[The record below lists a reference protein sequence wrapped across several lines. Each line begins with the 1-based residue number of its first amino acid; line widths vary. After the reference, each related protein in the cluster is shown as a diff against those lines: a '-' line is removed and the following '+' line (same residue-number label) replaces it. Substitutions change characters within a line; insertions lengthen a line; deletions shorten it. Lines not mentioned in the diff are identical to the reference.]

1 MTMLDRINDIIHA
14 ALMVFCLISS
24 LYFLYQK
31 CDEQAPVRL
40 RHLMGTILM
49 IIAGQSSLY
58 FISTFAGIDYL
69 ILDKK
74 IAVLI
79 NLLVLPFCLM
89 MLTELT
95 RMSEVTIRKWA
106 VHVGVTFAILLIY
119 VVLKFVNQ
127 QYADVFYYMSMAEL
141 LIYIGV
147 YVVRFAKAAKR
158 YNKTVA
164 DVYADLD
171 GRSINWLNRILIL
184 MLVFA
189 LGFVLLKIVMDGFY
203 DYRIAGLAFYPITLV
218 ICVVLSWNVDQM
230 RMIESIPYGDEQRAV
245 LEESSSNEDEEEEE
259 ATEHVEGR
267 ELTAEQK
274 EFMEQLDTVC
284 TEGNLYSMHGI
295 TREDVA
301 KAMMTNHIR
310 LTKLLKEATGLTFN
324 AYTTK
329 IRLDQAARMLL
340 ETNDTIEQIFYTCG
354 YRTRS
359 TFNRAFT
366 DAFGCT
372 PKEYRSRAEH

>member
-1 MTMLDRINDIIHA
+1 MTILDRIDDIMHA
-14 ALMVFCLISS
+14 AIMVFCLISS
-24 LYFLYQK
+24 LYFLFQK
-31 CDEQAPVRL
+31 CDEQAPMRL
-40 RHLMGTILM
+40 RQLLGTILL
-49 IIAGQSSLY
+49 IIGVQSSFY
-58 FISTFAGIDYL
+58 FIGTFCGVDIF
-69 ILDKK
+69 ITDKK
-74 IAVLI
+74 LAVLV
-79 NLLVLPFCLM
+79 NLLVVPFCLL

-95 RMSEVTIRKWA
+95 RMSVLTFKKGSY
-106 VHVGVTFAILLIY
+106 HVGAMLGVLLIY
-119 VVLKFVNQ
+119 IILKQVNK
-127 QYADVFYYMSMAEL
+127 QYADVFYYVTMGEM
-141 LIYIGV
+141 LIYLGV
-147 YVVRFAKAAKR
+147 YVVRFAKATKR
-158 YNKTVA
+158 YNKAVA

-171 GRSINWLNRILIL
+171 GRSINWLNRIIIMMVL
-184 MLVFA
+184 FA
-189 LGFVLLKIVMDGFY
+189 LAYAVLKIVLHGYY
-203 DYRIAGLAFYPITLV
+203 DNRIASLAFYPLSLMIY
-218 ICVVLSWNVDQM
+218 VVLCWNVDQM
-230 RMIESIPYGDEQRAV
+230 RMTESIPYGDEQRAV
-245 LEESSSNEDEEEEE
+245 IEENSNNDDDEEEES
-259 ATEHVEGR
+259 HVEGR

-324 AYTTK
+324 AYITK

>member
-1 MTMLDRINDIIHA
+1 MTILDRLDDIMHSAIMA
-14 ALMVFCLISS
+14 FCLISS
-24 LYFLYQK
+24 LYFLFQK

-40 RHLMGTILM
+40 RRSLGAVLLIVTI
-49 IIAGQSSLY
+49 QSSFY
-58 FISTFAGIDYL
+58 FIGSFTGID
-69 ILDKK
+69 ILVNDKK
-74 IAVLI
+74 LAVLV
-79 NLLVLPFCLM
+79 NLLLVPFCLM

-95 RMSEVTIRKWA
+95 RMSVVTFRKGSI
-106 VHVGVTFAILLIY
+106 HVGAMLAVLVIYCILRS
-119 VVLKFVNQ
+119 VDQ
-127 QYADVFYYMSMAEL
+127 QYADVFYYITMGEL
-141 LIYIGV
+141 LIYLGI

-171 GRSINWLNRILIL
+171 GRSINWLNRILIMM
-184 MLVFA
+184 MLFA
-189 LGFVLLKIVMDGFY
+189 LAYAVLKIVLHGYY
-203 DYRIAGLAFYPITLV
+203 DNRLAGIMFYPLSLI
-218 ICVVLSWNVDQM
+218 IYVVLSWNVDQM

-245 LEESSSNEDEEEEE
+245 LEENSNNDDDEEED
-259 ATEHVEGR
+259 THVEGR

-324 AYTTK
+324 AYITK

-340 ETNDTIEQIFYTCG
+340 ETNDTIEQIYYTCG

-372 PKEYRSRAEH
+372 PKEYRSRTEH

>member
-1 MTMLDRINDIIHA
+1 MTILDRLDDIMHA
-14 ALMVFCLISS
+14 AIMAFSLISS
-24 LYFLYQK
+24 LYFLFQK

-40 RHLMGTILM
+40 RRSLGAVLLIVA
-49 IIAGQSSLY
+49 IQSSFY
-58 FISTFAGIDYL
+58 FIGSFAGIDIL
-69 ILDKK
+69 INDKK
-74 IAVLI
+74 LAVLV
-79 NLLVLPFCLM
+79 NLLSLPFCLL

-95 RMSEVTIRKWA
+95 RMSVVTFRKGSI
-106 VHVGVTFAILLIY
+106 HVGAMLAVLVIYCILRS
-119 VVLKFVNQ
+119 VDQ
-127 QYADVFYYMSMAEL
+127 QYADVFYYITMGEL
-141 LIYIGV
+141 LIYLGI

-171 GRSINWLNRILIL
+171 GRSINWLNRILIMM
-184 MLVFA
+184 MLFA
-189 LGFVLLKIVMDGFY
+189 LAYAVLKIVLHGYY
-203 DYRIAGLAFYPITLV
+203 DNRLAGIMFYPLSLI
-218 ICVVLSWNVDQM
+218 IYVVLSWNVDQM

-245 LEESSSNEDEEEEE
+245 LEENSNNDDDEEED
-259 ATEHVEGR
+259 THVEGR

-324 AYTTK
+324 AYITK

-340 ETNDTIEQIFYTCG
+340 ETNDTIEQIYYTCG

-372 PKEYRSRAEH
+372 PKEYRSKTEH

>member
-1 MTMLDRINDIIHA
+1 MTILDRLDDIMHA
-14 ALMVFCLISS
+14 AILVFCLISS
-24 LYFLYQK
+24 LYFLFQK
-31 CDEQAPVRL
+31 CDEQAPMRL
-40 RHLMGTILM
+40 RHSLGAILL
-49 IIAGQSSLY
+49 IVAIQSSFY
-58 FISTFAGIDYL
+58 FISTFTGID
-69 ILDKK
+69 ILVTDKK
-74 IAVLI
+74 LAVLV
-79 NLLVLPFCLM
+79 NLLLVPFCLM

-95 RMSEVTIRKWA
+95 RMSVVTFRKGSI
-106 VHVGVTFAILLIY
+106 HVGAMLAVLVIYCILRS
-119 VVLKFVNQ
+119 VDQ
-127 QYADVFYYMSMAEL
+127 QYADVFYYITMGEL
-141 LIYIGV
+141 LIYLGI

-171 GRSINWLNRILIL
+171 GRSINWLNRILIMM
-184 MLVFA
+184 MLFA
-189 LGFVLLKIVMDGFY
+189 LAYAVLKIVLHGYY
-203 DYRIAGLAFYPITLV
+203 DNRLAGIMFYPLSLI
-218 ICVVLSWNVDQM
+218 IYVVLSWNVDQM

-245 LEESSSNEDEEEEE
+245 LEENSNNDDDEEEE
-259 ATEHVEGR
+259 THVEGR

-324 AYTTK
+324 AYITK

-372 PKEYRSRAEH
+372 PKEYRSKAEH

>member
-1 MTMLDRINDIIHA
+1 M
-14 ALMVFCLISS
+14 
-24 LYFLYQK
+24 
-31 CDEQAPVRL
+31 RL
-40 RHLMGTILM
+40 RHSLGAILL
-49 IIAGQSSLY
+49 IVAIQSSFY
-58 FISTFAGIDYL
+58 FISTFTGID
-69 ILDKK
+69 ILVTDKK
-74 IAVLI
+74 LAVLV
-79 NLLVLPFCLM
+79 NLLLVPFCLM

-95 RMSEVTIRKWA
+95 RMSVVTIRKGS
-106 VHVGVTFAILLIY
+106 VHVGAMLAVLIIY
-119 VVLKFVNQ
+119 FVLKKVNQ
-127 QYADVFYYMSMAEL
+127 QYADVFYYITMAEL
-141 LIYIGV
+141 MIYLGV
-147 YVVRFAKAAKR
+147 YVVRFTKAAKR
-158 YNKTVA
+158 YNRTVA

-171 GRSINWLNRILIL
+171 GRSINWLNRILIMML
-184 MLVFA
+184 MFA
-189 LGFVLLKIVMDGFY
+189 LSYAVLKIVLHGYY
-203 DYRIAGLAFYPITLV
+203 DNRLASIIFYPLSLIV
-218 ICVVLSWNVDQM
+218 YVALSWNVDQM
-230 RMIESIPYGDEQRAV
+230 RMTESIPYGDEQRAV
-245 LEESSSNEDEEEEE
+245 IEENSNNDDDEEEE
-259 ATEHVEGR
+259 AHVEGR

-324 AYTTK
+324 AYITK

-372 PKEYRSRAEH
+372 PKEYRSKAEH

>member
-1 MTMLDRINDIIHA
+1 M
-14 ALMVFCLISS
+14 
-24 LYFLYQK
+24 
-31 CDEQAPVRL
+31 RL
-40 RHLMGTILM
+40 RRSLGAVLLIVA
-49 IIAGQSSLY
+49 IQSSFY
-58 FISTFAGIDYL
+58 FIGSFAGIDIL
-69 ILDKK
+69 INDKK
-74 IAVLI
+74 LAVLV
-79 NLLVLPFCLM
+79 NLLLVPFCLM

-95 RMSEVTIRKWA
+95 RMSVVTFRKGSI
-106 VHVGVTFAILLIY
+106 HVGAMLAVLVIYCILRS
-119 VVLKFVNQ
+119 VDQ
-127 QYADVFYYMSMAEL
+127 QYADVFYYITMGEL
-141 LIYIGV
+141 LIYLGV
-147 YVVRFAKAAKR
+147 YVVRFTKAAKR

-171 GRSINWLNRILIL
+171 GRSINWLNRILI
-184 MLVFA
+184 MMMV
-189 LGFVLLKIVMDGFY
+189 FVLAYVVLKIVLHGYY
-203 DYRIAGLAFYPITLV
+203 DNRYAGIVFYPFSFIIYV
-218 ICVVLSWNVDQM
+218 ALSWNVDQM

-245 LEESSSNEDEEEEE
+245 LEENGNNDDDEEEE
-259 ATEHVEGR
+259 THVEGR

-324 AYTTK
+324 AYITK

-340 ETNDTIEQIFYTCG
+340 ETNDTIEQIYYTCG

-372 PKEYRSRAEH
+372 PKEYRSRTEH

>member
-1 MTMLDRINDIIHA
+1 MTILDRLDDIMHA
-14 ALMVFCLISS
+14 AIMAFSLISS
-24 LYFLYQK
+24 LYFLFQK

-40 RHLMGTILM
+40 RRSLGAVLLIVA
-49 IIAGQSSLY
+49 IQSSFY
-58 FISTFAGIDYL
+58 FIGSFAGIDIL
-69 ILDKK
+69 INDKK
-74 IAVLI
+74 LAVLV
-79 NLLVLPFCLM
+79 NLLLVPFCLL

-95 RMSEVTIRKWA
+95 RMSVVTFRKGSI
-106 VHVGVTFAILLIY
+106 HVGAMLAVLVIYCILRC
-119 VVLKFVNQ
+119 VDQ
-127 QYADVFYYMSMAEL
+127 QYADVFYYITIGEL
-141 LIYIGV
+141 LIYLGI

-171 GRSINWLNRILIL
+171 GRSINWLNRILIMM
-184 MLVFA
+184 MLFA
-189 LGFVLLKIVMDGFY
+189 LAYAVLKIVLHGYY
-203 DYRIAGLAFYPITLV
+203 DNRLAGIMFYPLSLI
-218 ICVVLSWNVDQM
+218 IYVVLSWNVDQM
-230 RMIESIPYGDEQRAV
+230 RMIESIPYGEEQRAV
-245 LEESSSNEDEEEEE
+245 LEENSNNDDDEEEE
-259 ATEHVEGR
+259 THVEGR

-324 AYTTK
+324 AYITK

-340 ETNDTIEQIFYTCG
+340 ETNDTIEQIYYTCG

-372 PKEYRSRAEH
+372 PKEYRSKTEH

>member
-74 IAVLI
+74 ITVLI

-171 GRSINWLNRILIL
+171 GRSINWLNRILIM

-189 LGFVLLKIVMDGFY
+189 LSYAVLKIVLHGYY
-203 DYRIAGLAFYPITLV
+203 DNRLASIIFYPLSLIV
-218 ICVVLSWNVDQM
+218 YVALSWNVDQM
-230 RMIESIPYGDEQRAV
+230 RMTESIPYGDEQRAV
-245 LEESSSNEDEEEEE
+245 IEENSNNDDDEEEES
-259 ATEHVEGR
+259 HVEGR

-324 AYTTK
+324 AYITK

-372 PKEYRSRAEH
+372 PKEYRSKAEH

>member
-1 MTMLDRINDIIHA
+1 MTILDRLDDIMHA
-14 ALMVFCLISS
+14 AIMAFCLISS
-24 LYFLYQK
+24 LYFLFQK
-31 CDEQAPVRL
+31 CDEQAPMRL
-40 RHLMGTILM
+40 RRSLGAVLLIVA
-49 IIAGQSSLY
+49 IQSSFY
-58 FISTFAGIDYL
+58 FIGSFAGIDIL
-69 ILDKK
+69 INDKK
-74 IAVLI
+74 LAVLV
-79 NLLVLPFCLM
+79 NLLSLPFCLL

-95 RMSEVTIRKWA
+95 RMSVVTFRKGSI
-106 VHVGVTFAILLIY
+106 HVGAMLAVLVIYCILRS
-119 VVLKFVNQ
+119 VDQ
-127 QYADVFYYMSMAEL
+127 QYADVFYYITMGEL
-141 LIYIGV
+141 LIYLGI

-171 GRSINWLNRILIL
+171 GRSINWLNRILIMM
-184 MLVFA
+184 MLFA
-189 LGFVLLKIVMDGFY
+189 LAYAVLKIVLHGYY
-203 DYRIAGLAFYPITLV
+203 DNRLAGIMFYPLSLI
-218 ICVVLSWNVDQM
+218 IYVVLSWNVDQM

-245 LEESSSNEDEEEEE
+245 LEENGNNDDDEEEE
-259 ATEHVEGR
+259 THVEGR

-324 AYTTK
+324 AYITK

-340 ETNDTIEQIFYTCG
+340 ETNDTIEQIYYTCG

-372 PKEYRSRAEH
+372 PKEYRSKTEH

>member
-1 MTMLDRINDIIHA
+1 MTILDRLDDIMHA
-14 ALMVFCLISS
+14 AIMAFSLISS
-24 LYFLYQK
+24 LYFLFQK

-40 RHLMGTILM
+40 RRSLGAVLLIVA
-49 IIAGQSSLY
+49 IQSSFY
-58 FISTFAGIDYL
+58 FIGSFAGIDIL
-69 ILDKK
+69 INDKK
-74 IAVLI
+74 LAVLV
-79 NLLVLPFCLM
+79 NLLSLPFCLL

-95 RMSEVTIRKWA
+95 RMSVVTFRKGSI
-106 VHVGVTFAILLIY
+106 HVGAMLAVLVIYCILRS
-119 VVLKFVNQ
+119 VDQ
-127 QYADVFYYMSMAEL
+127 QYADVFYYITMGEL
-141 LIYIGV
+141 LIYLGI

-171 GRSINWLNRILIL
+171 GRSINWLNRILIMM
-184 MLVFA
+184 MLFA
-189 LGFVLLKIVMDGFY
+189 LAYAVLKIVLHGYY
-203 DYRIAGLAFYPITLV
+203 DNRLAGIMFYPLSLI
-218 ICVVLSWNVDQM
+218 IYVVLSWNVDQM

-245 LEESSSNEDEEEEE
+245 LEENGNNDDDEEEE
-259 ATEHVEGR
+259 THVEGR

-324 AYTTK
+324 AYITK

-340 ETNDTIEQIFYTCG
+340 ETNDTIEQIYYTCG

-372 PKEYRSRAEH
+372 PKEYRSKTEH

>member
-1 MTMLDRINDIIHA
+1 MLDRINDIIHA
-14 ALMVFCLISS
+14 AVMVFCLISS
-24 LYFLYQK
+24 LYFLCQK
-31 CDEQAPVRL
+31 CDEQAPIHL

-49 IIAGQSSLY
+49 IIAFQSSL
-58 FISTFAGIDYL
+58 FFFGTFTGIDYL
-69 ILDKK
+69 IVDKK
-74 IAVLI
+74 MSVLV
-79 NLLVLPFCLM
+79 NLQVLPFCLM

-95 RMSEVTIRKWA
+95 RMSEVTTKKWSI
-106 VHVGVTFAILLIY
+106 HVGVTFAILLIY
-119 VVLKFVNQ
+119 IVLTFVNQ

-141 LIYIGV
+141 LIYLGV
-147 YVVRFAKAAKR
+147 YVARFAKAAKR

-203 DYRIAGLAFYPITLV
+203 DNRIAGVAFYPITLV
-218 ICVVLSWNVDQM
+218 ICVVLCWNIDQM

-245 LEESSSNEDEEEEE
+245 LEESTNNDDDEEEE

-274 EFMEQLDTVC
+274 EFMEQLDLVC

-324 AYTTK
+324 AYITK

-340 ETNDTIEQIFYTCG
+340 ETNDTIEQIYYTCG

>member
-1 MTMLDRINDIIHA
+1 M
-14 ALMVFCLISS
+14 
-24 LYFLYQK
+24 
-31 CDEQAPVRL
+31 RL
-40 RHLMGTILM
+40 RRSLGAVLLIVTI
-49 IIAGQSSLY
+49 QSSFY
-58 FISTFAGIDYL
+58 FIGSFTGID
-69 ILDKK
+69 ILVTDKK
-74 IAVLI
+74 LAVLV
-79 NLLVLPFCLM
+79 NLLIVPFCLM

-95 RMSEVTIRKWA
+95 RMSVVTLKKGSI
-106 VHVGVTFAILLIY
+106 HVGAMLALLVIYCILRG
-119 VVLKFVNQ
+119 VDQ
-127 QYADVFYYMSMAEL
+127 QYADVFYYITMGEL
-141 LIYIGV
+141 MIYLGV

-171 GRSINWLNRILIL
+171 GRSINWLNRILI
-184 MLVFA
+184 MMMIFA
-189 LGFVLLKIVMDGFY
+189 LAYAVLKIVMHGYY
-203 DYRIAGLAFYPITLV
+203 DNRFAGLIFYPLSLIIYV
-218 ICVVLSWNVDQM
+218 ALSWNVDQM

-245 LEESSSNEDEEEEE
+245 LEENSNSDDDEEEE
-259 ATEHVEGR
+259 AHVEGR

-324 AYTTK
+324 AYITK

-340 ETNDTIEQIFYTCG
+340 ETNDTIEQIYYTCG

-372 PKEYRSRAEH
+372 PKEYRSRTEH

>member
-1 MTMLDRINDIIHA
+1 MTILDRLDDIMHA
-14 ALMVFCLISS
+14 AIMAFCLISS
-24 LYFLYQK
+24 LYFLFQK

-40 RHLMGTILM
+40 RRSLGAVLLIVA
-49 IIAGQSSLY
+49 IQSSFY
-58 FISTFAGIDYL
+58 FIGSFAGIDIL
-69 ILDKK
+69 INDKK
-74 IAVLI
+74 LAVLV
-79 NLLVLPFCLM
+79 NLLSLPFCLL

-95 RMSEVTIRKWA
+95 RMSVVTFRKGSI
-106 VHVGVTFAILLIY
+106 HVGAMLAVLVIYCILRS
-119 VVLKFVNQ
+119 VDQ
-127 QYADVFYYMSMAEL
+127 QYADVFYYITMGEL
-141 LIYIGV
+141 LIYLGI

-171 GRSINWLNRILIL
+171 GRSINWLNRILIMM
-184 MLVFA
+184 MLFA
-189 LGFVLLKIVMDGFY
+189 LAYAVLKIVLHGYY
-203 DYRIAGLAFYPITLV
+203 DNRLAGIMFYPLSLI
-218 ICVVLSWNVDQM
+218 IYVVLSWNVDQM

-245 LEESSSNEDEEEEE
+245 LEENSNNDDDEEED
-259 ATEHVEGR
+259 THVEGR

-324 AYTTK
+324 AYITK

-340 ETNDTIEQIFYTCG
+340 ETNDTIEQIYYTCG

-372 PKEYRSRAEH
+372 PKEYRSKTEH

>member
-1 MTMLDRINDIIHA
+1 MTILDRLDDIMHA
-14 ALMVFCLISS
+14 AIMAFCLISS
-24 LYFLYQK
+24 LYFLFQK

-40 RHLMGTILM
+40 RRSLGAVLLIVTI
-49 IIAGQSSLY
+49 QSSFY
-58 FISTFAGIDYL
+58 FIGSFTGID
-69 ILDKK
+69 ILVTDKK
-74 IAVLI
+74 LAVLV
-79 NLLVLPFCLM
+79 NLLFVPFCLM

-95 RMSEVTIRKWA
+95 RMSVVTLKKGSI
-106 VHVGVTFAILLIY
+106 HVGAMLALLIIY
-119 VVLKFVNQ
+119 CILRGVDQ
-127 QYADVFYYMSMAEL
+127 QYADVFYYITMGEL
-141 LIYIGV
+141 MIYLGV

-171 GRSINWLNRILIL
+171 GRSINWLNRILI
-184 MLVFA
+184 MMMIFA
-189 LGFVLLKIVMDGFY
+189 LAYAVLKIVMHGYY
-203 DYRIAGLAFYPITLV
+203 DNRFAGLIFYPLSLIIYV
-218 ICVVLSWNVDQM
+218 ALSWNVDQM

-245 LEESSSNEDEEEEE
+245 LEENSNSDDDEEEE
-259 ATEHVEGR
+259 AHVEGR

-324 AYTTK
+324 AYITK

-340 ETNDTIEQIFYTCG
+340 ETNDTIEQIYYTCG

-372 PKEYRSRAEH
+372 PKEYRSRTEH

>member
-1 MTMLDRINDIIHA
+1 MTMLARLDDIMHA
-14 ALMVFCLISS
+14 AIMVFCLISS
-24 LYFLYQK
+24 LYFLFQK

-40 RHLMGTILM
+40 RHALGTIMLV
-49 IIAGQSSLY
+49 IAIQSSLY
-58 FISTFAGIDYL
+58 FVGSFGLYDALVT
-69 ILDKK
+69 DKK
-74 IAVLI
+74 LVVLV
-79 NLLVLPFCLM
+79 NLQVIPFCILM
-89 MLTELT
+89 LAELT
-95 RMSEVTIRKWA
+95 RMTELTLKRFLSHSVP
-106 VHVGVTFAILLIY
+106 VVVSLLVY
-119 VVLKFVNQ
+119 VVLKYVNQ
-127 QYADVFYYMSMAEL
+127 MYADVIYYVI
-141 LIYIGV
+141 LIQGLVYITL
-147 YVVRFAKAAKR
+147 YTIRFLKAAKR
-158 YNKTVA
+158 YNKAVA

-171 GRSINWLNRILIL
+171 GRSINWLGRCIGLMILLVLIFAVLKVVIYGYYDNRVVNMVFLFLTLI
-184 MLVFA
+184 VFVD
-189 LGFVLLKIVMDGFY
+189 L
-203 DYRIAGLAFYPITLV
+203 
-218 ICVVLSWNVDQM
+218 CWNIDQM
-230 RMIESIPYGDEQRAV
+230 RMIESIPYGDEQAAV
-245 LEESSSNEDEEEEE
+245 LEERAEADDEEDQ
-259 ATEHVEGR
+259 HVEAGEGR
-267 ELTAEQK
+267 VLTAEQK
-274 EFMEQLDTVC
+274 EFMEQLDIVC

-324 AYTTK
+324 AYITK

>member
-1 MTMLDRINDIIHA
+1 MLDRINDIIHA
-14 ALMVFCLISS
+14 AVMVFCLISS
-24 LYFLYQK
+24 LYFLCQK
-31 CDEQAPVRL
+31 CDEQAPIRL

-49 IIAGQSSLY
+49 IIAFQSSL
-58 FISTFAGIDYL
+58 FFFGTFTGIDYL
-69 ILDKK
+69 IVDKK
-74 IAVLI
+74 MSVLV
-79 NLLVLPFCLM
+79 NLQVLPFCLM

-95 RMSEVTIRKWA
+95 RMSEVTTKKWSI
-106 VHVGVTFAILLIY
+106 HVGVTFAILLIY
-119 VVLKFVNQ
+119 IVLTFVNQ

-141 LIYIGV
+141 LIYLGV
-147 YVVRFAKAAKR
+147 YVARFAKAAKR

-203 DYRIAGLAFYPITLV
+203 DNRIAGVAFYPITLV
-218 ICVVLSWNVDQM
+218 ICVVLCWNIDQM

-245 LEESSSNEDEEEEE
+245 LEESTNNDDDEEEE

-274 EFMEQLDTVC
+274 EFMEQLDLVC

-324 AYTTK
+324 AYITK

-340 ETNDTIEQIFYTCG
+340 ETNDTIEQIYYTCG

>member
-1 MTMLDRINDIIHA
+1 MTILDRLDDIMHA
-14 ALMVFCLISS
+14 AIMAFSLISS
-24 LYFLYQK
+24 LYFLFQK

-40 RHLMGTILM
+40 RRSLGAVLLIVA
-49 IIAGQSSLY
+49 IQSSFY
-58 FISTFAGIDYL
+58 FIGSFAGIDIL
-69 ILDKK
+69 INDKK
-74 IAVLI
+74 LAVLV
-79 NLLVLPFCLM
+79 NLLLVPFCLL

-95 RMSEVTIRKWA
+95 RMSVVTFRKGSI
-106 VHVGVTFAILLIY
+106 HVGAMLAVLVIYCILRC
-119 VVLKFVNQ
+119 VDQ
-127 QYADVFYYMSMAEL
+127 QYADVFYYITIGEL
-141 LIYIGV
+141 LIYLGI

-171 GRSINWLNRILIL
+171 GRSINWLNRILIMM
-184 MLVFA
+184 MLFA
-189 LGFVLLKIVMDGFY
+189 LAYAVLKIVLHGYY
-203 DYRIAGLAFYPITLV
+203 DNRLAGIMFYPLSLI
-218 ICVVLSWNVDQM
+218 IYVVLSWNVDQM

-245 LEESSSNEDEEEEE
+245 LEENSNNDDDEEEE
-259 ATEHVEGR
+259 THVEGR

-324 AYTTK
+324 AYITK

-340 ETNDTIEQIFYTCG
+340 ETNDTIEQIYYTCG

-372 PKEYRSRAEH
+372 PKEYRSKTEH

>member
-1 MTMLDRINDIIHA
+1 
-14 ALMVFCLISS
+14 
-24 LYFLYQK
+24 
-31 CDEQAPVRL
+31 
-40 RHLMGTILM
+40 MGTILM
-49 IIAGQSSLY
+49 IIAFQSSL
-58 FISTFAGIDYL
+58 FFFGTFTGIDYL
-69 ILDKK
+69 IVDKK
-74 IAVLI
+74 MSVLV
-79 NLLVLPFCLM
+79 NLQVLPFCLM

-95 RMSEVTIRKWA
+95 RMSEVTTKKWSI
-106 VHVGVTFAILLIY
+106 HVGVTFAILLIY
-119 VVLKFVNQ
+119 IVLTFVNQ

-324 AYTTK
+324 AYITK

-340 ETNDTIEQIFYTCG
+340 ETNDTIEQIYYTCG

-372 PKEYRSRAEH
+372 PKEYRSKTEH

>member
-1 MTMLDRINDIIHA
+1 MTILDRLDDIMHA
-14 ALMVFCLISS
+14 AVMAFCLISS
-24 LYFLYQK
+24 LYFLFQK

-40 RHLMGTILM
+40 RRSLGAVLLIVA
-49 IIAGQSSLY
+49 IQSSFY
-58 FISTFAGIDYL
+58 FIGSFAGIDIL
-69 ILDKK
+69 INDKK
-74 IAVLI
+74 LAVLV
-79 NLLVLPFCLM
+79 NLLLVPFCLL

-95 RMSEVTIRKWA
+95 RMSVVTFRKGSI
-106 VHVGVTFAILLIY
+106 HVGAMLAVLVIYCILRS
-119 VVLKFVNQ
+119 VDQ
-127 QYADVFYYMSMAEL
+127 QYADVFYYITMGEL
-141 LIYIGV
+141 LIYLGI

-171 GRSINWLNRILIL
+171 GRSINWLNRILIMM
-184 MLVFA
+184 MLFA
-189 LGFVLLKIVMDGFY
+189 LAYAVLKIVLHGYY
-203 DYRIAGLAFYPITLV
+203 DNRLAGIMFYPLSLI
-218 ICVVLSWNVDQM
+218 IYVVLSWNVDQM

-245 LEESSSNEDEEEEE
+245 LEENGNNDDDEEEE
-259 ATEHVEGR
+259 THVEGR

-324 AYTTK
+324 AYITK

-340 ETNDTIEQIFYTCG
+340 ETNDTIEQIYYTCG

-372 PKEYRSRAEH
+372 PKEYRSKTEH

>member
-1 MTMLDRINDIIHA
+1 M
-14 ALMVFCLISS
+14 
-24 LYFLYQK
+24 
-31 CDEQAPVRL
+31 RL
-40 RHLMGTILM
+40 RRSLGAVLLIVA
-49 IIAGQSSLY
+49 IQSSFY
-58 FISTFAGIDYL
+58 FIGSFAGIDIL
-69 ILDKK
+69 INDKK
-74 IAVLI
+74 LAVLV
-79 NLLVLPFCLM
+79 NLLSLPFCLL

-95 RMSEVTIRKWA
+95 RMSVVTFRKGSI
-106 VHVGVTFAILLIY
+106 HVGAMLAVLVIYCILRS
-119 VVLKFVNQ
+119 VDQ
-127 QYADVFYYMSMAEL
+127 QYADVFYYITMGEL
-141 LIYIGV
+141 LIYLGI

-171 GRSINWLNRILIL
+171 GRSINWLNRILIMM
-184 MLVFA
+184 MLFA
-189 LGFVLLKIVMDGFY
+189 LAYAVLKIVLHGYY
-203 DYRIAGLAFYPITLV
+203 DNRLAGIMFYPLSLI
-218 ICVVLSWNVDQM
+218 IYVVLSWNVDQM

-245 LEESSSNEDEEEEE
+245 LEENGNNDDDEEEE
-259 ATEHVEGR
+259 THVEGR

-324 AYTTK
+324 AYITK

-340 ETNDTIEQIFYTCG
+340 ETNDTIEQIYYTCG

-372 PKEYRSRAEH
+372 PKEYRSKTEH

>member
-1 MTMLDRINDIIHA
+1 MLDRINDIIHA
-14 ALMVFCLISS
+14 AVMVFCLISS
-24 LYFLYQK
+24 LYFLCQK
-31 CDEQAPVRL
+31 CDEQAPIRL

-49 IIAGQSSLY
+49 IIAFQSSL
-58 FISTFAGIDYL
+58 FFFGTFTGIDYL
-69 ILDKK
+69 IVDKK
-74 IAVLI
+74 MSVLV
-79 NLLVLPFCLM
+79 NLQVLPFCLM

-95 RMSEVTIRKWA
+95 RMSEVTTKKWSI
-106 VHVGVTFAILLIY
+106 HVGVTFAILLIY
-119 VVLKFVNQ
+119 IVLTFVNQ

-203 DYRIAGLAFYPITLV
+203 DNRIAGLAFYLITLV

-324 AYTTK
+324 AYITK

-340 ETNDTIEQIFYTCG
+340 ETNDTIEQIYYTCG

-372 PKEYRSRAEH
+372 PKEYRRKAEH

>member
-1 MTMLDRINDIIHA
+1 MTILDRLDDIMHA
-14 ALMVFCLISS
+14 AIMAFCLISS
-24 LYFLYQK
+24 LYFLFQK
-31 CDEQAPVRL
+31 CDEQAPMRL
-40 RHLMGTILM
+40 RRSLGAVLLIVA
-49 IIAGQSSLY
+49 IQSSFY
-58 FISTFAGIDYL
+58 FIGSFAGIDIL
-69 ILDKK
+69 INDKK
-74 IAVLI
+74 LAVLV
-79 NLLVLPFCLM
+79 NLLLVPFCLL

-95 RMSEVTIRKWA
+95 RMSVVTFRKGSI
-106 VHVGVTFAILLIY
+106 HVGAMLAVLVIYCILRS
-119 VVLKFVNQ
+119 VDQ
-127 QYADVFYYMSMAEL
+127 QYADVFYYITMGEL
-141 LIYIGV
+141 LIYLGV
-147 YVVRFAKAAKR
+147 YVVRFTKAAKR
-158 YNKTVA
+158 YNRTVA

-171 GRSINWLNRILIL
+171 GRSINWLNRILIMM
-184 MLVFA
+184 MLFA
-189 LGFVLLKIVMDGFY
+189 LAYAVLKIVLHGYY
-203 DYRIAGLAFYPITLV
+203 DNRLAGIMFYPLSLI
-218 ICVVLSWNVDQM
+218 IYVVLSWNVDQM

-245 LEESSSNEDEEEEE
+245 LEENSNNDDDEEEE
-259 ATEHVEGR
+259 THVEGR

-324 AYTTK
+324 AYITK

-340 ETNDTIEQIFYTCG
+340 ETNDTIEQIYYTCG

-372 PKEYRSRAEH
+372 PKEYRSKTEH

>member
-1 MTMLDRINDIIHA
+1 MTILDRLDDIMHA
-14 ALMVFCLISS
+14 AIMAFCLISS
-24 LYFLYQK
+24 LYFLFQK

-40 RHLMGTILM
+40 RRSLGAVLLIVA
-49 IIAGQSSLY
+49 IQSSFY
-58 FISTFAGIDYL
+58 FIGSFAGIDIL
-69 ILDKK
+69 INDKK
-74 IAVLI
+74 LAVLV
-79 NLLVLPFCLM
+79 NLLLVPFCLL

-95 RMSEVTIRKWA
+95 RMSVVTFRKGSI
-106 VHVGVTFAILLIY
+106 HVGAMLAVLVIYCILRS
-119 VVLKFVNQ
+119 VDQ
-127 QYADVFYYMSMAEL
+127 QYADVFYYITMGEL
-141 LIYIGV
+141 LIYLGI

-171 GRSINWLNRILIL
+171 GRSINWLNRILIMM
-184 MLVFA
+184 MLFA
-189 LGFVLLKIVMDGFY
+189 LAYAVLKIVLHGYY
-203 DYRIAGLAFYPITLV
+203 DNRLAGIMFYPLSLI
-218 ICVVLSWNVDQM
+218 IYVVLSWNVDQM

-245 LEESSSNEDEEEEE
+245 LEENSNNDDDEEEE
-259 ATEHVEGR
+259 THVEGR

-324 AYTTK
+324 AYITK

-340 ETNDTIEQIFYTCG
+340 ETNDTIEQIYYTCG

-372 PKEYRSRAEH
+372 PKEYRSKTEH

>member
-1 MTMLDRINDIIHA
+1 MLARLDDIMHA
-14 ALMVFCLISS
+14 AIMVFCLISS
-24 LYFLYQK
+24 LYFLFQK

-40 RHLMGTILM
+40 RHALGTILM
-49 IIAGQSSLY
+49 IIAVQSALY
-58 FISTFAGIDYL
+58 FVGAFGGVDAFIT
-69 ILDKK
+69 DKK
-74 IAVLI
+74 LVVLV
-79 NLLVLPFCLM
+79 NLQVVPFCILM
-89 MLTELT
+89 LSELT
-95 RMSEVTIRKWA
+95 RMTELTVKR
-106 VHVGVTFAILLIY
+106 ILFHFTPVVVALVVY
-119 VVLKFVNQ
+119 VVLKYINQ
-127 QYADVFYYMSMAEL
+127 LYADVIYYVILMQGL
-141 LIYIGV
+141 VYITL
-147 YVVRFAKAAKR
+147 YTIRFIKAAKR
-158 YNKTVA
+158 YNKAVA

-171 GRSINWLNRILIL
+171 GRSINWLGRCIGL
-184 MLVFA
+184 MLLLVLIFA
-189 LGFVLLKIVMDGFY
+189 VLKVVMYGYY
-203 DYRIAGLAFYPITLV
+203 DHPAINILFLFLTLV
-218 ICVVLSWNVDQM
+218 VYVDLCWNIDQM
-230 RMIESIPYGDEQRAV
+230 RMIESIPYGDEQAAV
-245 LEESSSNEDEEEEE
+245 LEERAEADDEEDQ
-259 ATEHVEGR
+259 HVEAGEGR
-267 ELTAEQK
+267 VLTAEQK
-274 EFMEQLDTVC
+274 EFMEQLDIVC

-324 AYTTK
+324 AYITK

>member
-1 MTMLDRINDIIHA
+1 MTILDRLDDIMHA
-14 ALMVFCLISS
+14 AIMAFCLISS
-24 LYFLYQK
+24 LYFLFQK

-40 RHLMGTILM
+40 RRSLGAVLLIVTI
-49 IIAGQSSLY
+49 QSSFY
-58 FISTFAGIDYL
+58 FIGSFTGID
-69 ILDKK
+69 ILVTDKK
-74 IAVLI
+74 LAVLV
-79 NLLVLPFCLM
+79 NLLIVPFCLM

-95 RMSEVTIRKWA
+95 RMSVVTLKKGSI
-106 VHVGVTFAILLIY
+106 HVGAMLALLVIYCILRG
-119 VVLKFVNQ
+119 VDQ
-127 QYADVFYYMSMAEL
+127 QYADVFYYITMGEL
-141 LIYIGV
+141 MIYLGV

-171 GRSINWLNRILIL
+171 GRSINWLNRILI
-184 MLVFA
+184 MMMIFA
-189 LGFVLLKIVMDGFY
+189 LAYAVLKIVMHGYY
-203 DYRIAGLAFYPITLV
+203 DNRFAGLIFYPLSLIIYV
-218 ICVVLSWNVDQM
+218 ALSWNVDQM

-245 LEESSSNEDEEEEE
+245 LEENSNNDDDEEEE
-259 ATEHVEGR
+259 AHVEGR

-324 AYTTK
+324 AYITK

-340 ETNDTIEQIFYTCG
+340 ETNDTIEQIYYTCG

-372 PKEYRSRAEH
+372 PKEYRSRTEH

>member
-1 MTMLDRINDIIHA
+1 MLDRINDIIHA
-14 ALMVFCLISS
+14 AVMVFCLISS
-24 LYFLYQK
+24 LYFLCQK
-31 CDEQAPVRL
+31 CDEQAPIRL

-49 IIAGQSSLY
+49 IIAFQSSL
-58 FISTFAGIDYL
+58 FFFGTFTGIDYL
-69 ILDKK
+69 IVDKK
-74 IAVLI
+74 MSVLV
-79 NLLVLPFCLM
+79 NLQVLPFCLM

-95 RMSEVTIRKWA
+95 RMSEVTTKKWSI
-106 VHVGVTFAILLIY
+106 HVGVTFAILLIY
-119 VVLKFVNQ
+119 IVLTLVNQ

-141 LIYIGV
+141 LVYLGV
-147 YVVRFAKAAKR
+147 YVARFAKAAKR

-203 DYRIAGLAFYPITLV
+203 DNRIAGVAFYPITLV
-218 ICVVLSWNVDQM
+218 ICVVLCWNIDQM

-245 LEESSSNEDEEEEE
+245 LEESTNNDDDEEEE

-274 EFMEQLDTVC
+274 EFMEQLDLVC

-324 AYTTK
+324 AYITK

-340 ETNDTIEQIFYTCG
+340 ETNDTIEQIYYTCG

>member
-1 MTMLDRINDIIHA
+1 MTMLDRINDIIHSA
-14 ALMVFCLISS
+14 VMVFCLISS
-24 LYFLYQK
+24 LYFFYQK
-31 CDEQAPVRL
+31 CDEQAPMRL
-40 RHLMGTILM
+40 RRLMGTILM
-49 IIAGQSSLY
+49 IIGVQSSLY
-58 FISTFAGIDYL
+58 FISTFSGIDVL
-69 ILDKK
+69 IVDKK
-74 IAVLI
+74 MAVLI

-95 RMSEVTIRKWA
+95 RMSEVTIKKWTI
-106 VHVGVTFAILLIY
+106 HVGTMLGILLIY
-119 VVLKFVNQ
+119 IIMKQINT

-141 LIYIGV
+141 LIYLGV
-147 YVVRFAKAAKR
+147 YIFRFAKAAKR

-171 GRSINWLNRILIL
+171 GRSINWLNRILIV

-189 LGFVLLKIVMDGFY
+189 LGFILLKIVLDGFC
-203 DYRIAGLAFYPITLV
+203 DNRIAGIAFYPITLI

-245 LEESSSNEDEEEEE
+245 LEESVNNEEEEE
-259 ATEHVEGR
+259 DEPAEHSEGR

-274 EFMEQLDTVC
+274 EFMEQLDLVC

-324 AYTTK
+324 AYITK

-372 PKEYRSRAEH
+372 PKEYRSKAEH

>member
-1 MTMLDRINDIIHA
+1 MLDRINDIIHA
-14 ALMVFCLISS
+14 AVMVFCLISS
-24 LYFLYQK
+24 LYFLCQK
-31 CDEQAPVRL
+31 CDEQAPIRL

-49 IIAGQSSLY
+49 IIAFQSSL
-58 FISTFAGIDYL
+58 FFFGTFTGIDYL
-69 ILDKK
+69 IVDKK
-74 IAVLI
+74 MSVLV
-79 NLLVLPFCLM
+79 NLQVLPFCLM

-95 RMSEVTIRKWA
+95 RMSEVTTKKWSI
-106 VHVGVTFAILLIY
+106 HVGVTFAILLIY
-119 VVLKFVNQ
+119 IVLTFVNQ

-171 GRSINWLNRILIL
+171 GRSINWLNRILI
-184 MLVFA
+184 MMMV
-189 LGFVLLKIVMDGFY
+189 FVLAYVVLKIVLHGYY
-203 DYRIAGLAFYPITLV
+203 DNRLAGIVFYPLSLIV
-218 ICVVLSWNVDQM
+218 YIALSWNVDQM

-245 LEESSSNEDEEEEE
+245 LEESTNNDDDEEEE

-324 AYTTK
+324 AYITK

-340 ETNDTIEQIFYTCG
+340 ETNDTIEQIYYTCG

-372 PKEYRSRAEH
+372 PKEYRSKTEH

>member
-1 MTMLDRINDIIHA
+1 MTILDRLDDIMHA
-14 ALMVFCLISS
+14 AIMAFCLISS
-24 LYFLYQK
+24 LYFLFQK
-31 CDEQAPVRL
+31 CDEQAPMRL
-40 RHLMGTILM
+40 RRSLGAVLLIVA
-49 IIAGQSSLY
+49 IQSSFY
-58 FISTFAGIDYL
+58 FIGSFAGIDIL
-69 ILDKK
+69 INDKK
-74 IAVLI
+74 LAVLV
-79 NLLVLPFCLM
+79 NLLLVPFCLL

-95 RMSEVTIRKWA
+95 RMSVVTFRKGSI
-106 VHVGVTFAILLIY
+106 HVGAMLAVLVIYCILRS
-119 VVLKFVNQ
+119 VDQ
-127 QYADVFYYMSMAEL
+127 QYADVFYYITMGEL
-141 LIYIGV
+141 LIYLGI

-171 GRSINWLNRILIL
+171 GRSINWLNRILIMM
-184 MLVFA
+184 MLFA
-189 LGFVLLKIVMDGFY
+189 LAYAVLKIVLHGYY
-203 DYRIAGLAFYPITLV
+203 DNRLAGIMFYPLSLI
-218 ICVVLSWNVDQM
+218 IYVVLSWNVDQM

-245 LEESSSNEDEEEEE
+245 LEENSNNDDDEEEE
-259 ATEHVEGR
+259 THVEGR

-324 AYTTK
+324 AYITK

-340 ETNDTIEQIFYTCG
+340 ETNDTIEQIYYTCG

-372 PKEYRSRAEH
+372 PKEYRSKTEH

>member
-14 ALMVFCLISS
+14 AVMVFCLISS
-24 LYFLYQK
+24 LYFLCQK
-31 CDEQAPVRL
+31 CDEQAPIRL

-49 IIAGQSSLY
+49 IIAFQSSL
-58 FISTFAGIDYL
+58 FFFGTFTGIDYL
-69 ILDKK
+69 IVDKK
-74 IAVLI
+74 MSVLV
-79 NLLVLPFCLM
+79 NLQVLPFCLM

-95 RMSEVTIRKWA
+95 RMSEVTTKKWSI
-106 VHVGVTFAILLIY
+106 HVGVTFVILLIY
-119 VVLKFVNQ
+119 IVLTFVNQ

-203 DYRIAGLAFYPITLV
+203 DNRIAGLAFYLITLV

-324 AYTTK
+324 AYITK
-329 IRLDQAARMLL
+329 IRLDQAAHMLL
-340 ETNDTIEQIFYTCG
+340 ETNDTIEQIYYTCG

-372 PKEYRSRAEH
+372 PKEYRSKAEH

>member
-1 MTMLDRINDIIHA
+1 
-14 ALMVFCLISS
+14 
-24 LYFLYQK
+24 
-31 CDEQAPVRL
+31 
-40 RHLMGTILM
+40 M
-49 IIAGQSSLY
+49 IIAFQSSL
-58 FISTFAGIDYL
+58 FFFGTFTGIDYL
-69 ILDKK
+69 IVDKK
-74 IAVLI
+74 MSVLV
-79 NLLVLPFCLM
+79 NLQVLPFCLM

-95 RMSEVTIRKWA
+95 RMSEVTTKKWSI
-106 VHVGVTFAILLIY
+106 HVGVTFAILLIY
-119 VVLKFVNQ
+119 IVLTFVNQ

-324 AYTTK
+324 AYITK

-366 DAFGCT
+366 DSFGCT

>member
-1 MTMLDRINDIIHA
+1 MTILDRLDDIMHSAIMA
-14 ALMVFCLISS
+14 FCLISS
-24 LYFLYQK
+24 LYFLFQK

-40 RHLMGTILM
+40 RRSLGAVLLIVA
-49 IIAGQSSLY
+49 IQSSFY
-58 FISTFAGIDYL
+58 FIGSFTGID
-69 ILDKK
+69 ILVTDKK
-74 IAVLI
+74 LAVLV
-79 NLLVLPFCLM
+79 NLLIVPFCLM

-95 RMSEVTIRKWA
+95 RMSVVTIRKGSVHIGAMLA
-106 VHVGVTFAILLIY
+106 VLIIYCILRS
-119 VVLKFVNQ
+119 VDQ
-127 QYADVFYYMSMAEL
+127 QYADVFYYITMGEL
-141 LIYIGV
+141 MIYLGV
-147 YVVRFAKAAKR
+147 YVVRFTKAAKR

-171 GRSINWLNRILIL
+171 GRSINWLNRILI
-184 MLVFA
+184 MMMV
-189 LGFVLLKIVMDGFY
+189 FVLAYVVLKIVLHGYY
-203 DYRIAGLAFYPITLV
+203 DNRLAGIVFYPLSLIV
-218 ICVVLSWNVDQM
+218 YIALSWNVDQM

-245 LEESSSNEDEEEEE
+245 LEENSNNDDDEEEE
-259 ATEHVEGR
+259 THVEGR

-324 AYTTK
+324 AYITK

-340 ETNDTIEQIFYTCG
+340 ETNDTIEQIYYTCG

-372 PKEYRSRAEH
+372 PKEYRSRTEH